1 MKKKHYLIIVYKGN
15 GSILIKLQ
23 ITKGNNKITERSQTD
38 KNHAQENP
46 DNHSSRPGHIN
57 KDEAGKLE

>member
-1 MKKKHYLIIVYKGN
+1 MKKNHYLIIIYKGN

-23 ITKGNNKITERSQTD
+23 ITKGNKITQSSQTD
-38 KNHAQENP
+38 KHHPQENP